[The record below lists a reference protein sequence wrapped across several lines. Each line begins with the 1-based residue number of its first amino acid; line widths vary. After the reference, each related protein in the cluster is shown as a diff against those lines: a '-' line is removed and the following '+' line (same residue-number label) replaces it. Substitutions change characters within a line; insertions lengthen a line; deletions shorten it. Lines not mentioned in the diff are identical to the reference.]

1 MPNEPVTLLE
11 PAERKSPRAGFS
23 LAFLTN
29 GSFTPDAPGGAK
41 RGHKEIVDLF
51 RVAEQLGYDRGWVRN
66 RHFDNYSSSPLTII
80 AAAAQH
86 TSRIHL
92 GTAIIPVGYE
102 DPIRLAE
109 DAATVDL
116 LSDERLELGIATGIP
131 GFSGIF
137 GQGVAPQDFKHYAG
151 EKVERFLDAVDGI
164 VLGAAPADAPGPAA
178 AVDLTRERVHG
189 PSSGE
194 GAGPGIQY
202 YVRPHSETL
211 RGRIWYGPGSVESA
225 EIAARQGLDLLL
237 SAIGPAIGLGFEGGQ
252 RAQID
257 AHRAAW
263 TRTDREPRVSAAR
276 LFFPFVNDRQRR
288 LYQDYADL
296 RNVEGPAASRPAG
309 SLPPKALGAGAAAP
323 VAKAP
328 APGLLSPV
336 VVAEPA
342 EIVEYLRSDVAVQA
356 ADELSIFLPPGF
368 THAENLELI
377 ENIAELVARELGWA
391 PSAEAVR

>member
-1 MPNEPVTLLE
+1 
-11 PAERKSPRAGFS
+11 
-23 LAFLTN
+23 
-29 GSFTPDAPGGAK
+29 
-41 RGHKEIVDLF
+41 
-51 RVAEQLGYDRGWVRN
+51 
-66 RHFDNYSSSPLTII
+66 
-80 AAAAQH
+80 
-86 TSRIHL
+86 
-92 GTAIIPVGYE
+92 
-102 DPIRLAE
+102 
-109 DAATVDL
+109 
-116 LSDERLELGIATGIP
+116 
-131 GFSGIF
+131 
-137 GQGVAPQDFKHYAG
+137 
-151 EKVERFLDAVDGI
+151 
-164 VLGAAPADAPGPAA
+164 
-178 AVDLTRERVHG
+178 
-189 PSSGE
+189 
-194 GAGPGIQY
+194 QY

-328 APGLLSPV
+328 APGLL
-336 VVAEPA
+336 
-342 EIVEYLRSDVAVQA
+342 
-356 ADELSIFLPPGF
+356 
-368 THAENLELI
+368 
-377 ENIAELVARELGWA
+377 
-391 PSAEAVR
+391 